1 MRILHIYSHYTL
13 YTYTIDPTSQMWM
26 QLREYMSTNPRPN
39 FNLATQR
46 SDTGNNTL
54 IMYMYII
61 IFMYVT

>member
-13 YTYTIDPTSQMWM
+13 YTYIIDPTSQMWM

-46 SDTGNNTL
+46 SDTGNNSNDN
-54 IMYMYII
+54 INNYI
-61 IFMYVT
+61 